1 MSHKTYATASIINN
15 YAKLKG
21 VAHDTEASLGIALG
35 PIIER
40 LLNGL
45 INVCLGDKP
54 AEAVAETMVNPDGN
68 DRRRMRKAAMREARK
83 AIKRNNNPTG
93 GRISRIQREEMREEM
108 TEDLLES
115 MHSSAQAA
123 GYAGNVELVREYRR

>member
-1 MSHKTYATASIINN
+1 MSHKTYATASIIQN
-15 YAKLKG
+15 YAVLKG
-21 VAHDTEASLGIALG
+21 VPHGTEASLGIALG

-45 INVCLGDKP
+45 INVCLGDKS
-54 AEAVAETMVNPDGN
+54 AESVAETMVNPDGN

-83 AIKRNNNPTG
+83 AIKRNSNPTG
-93 GRISRIQREEMREEM
+93 GRISRIQREEMREEL
-108 TEDLLES
+108 TEDLMQS

-123 GYAGNVELVREYRR
+123 GYNGNLQLVRDYRR